1 MRLAPFALAA
11 AAIAASAFPPHAS
24 AAVPVTGRW
33 YTAEKDSI
41 VHIGQCGPVICGKVA
56 KVLRAP
62 PGGGS
67 AVDSNNPDPALR
79 TRPIQGITILS
90 GFKEA
95 GGEWQGQIYDP
106 RAGKTYRSTMVK
118 QPDGSLKVK
127 GCVGPFC
134 KAVTFTP
141 AP

>member
-1 MRLAPFALAA
+1 MRVAPFILALAA
-11 AAIAASAFPPHAS
+11 NASPVL

-56 KVLRAP
+56 KVLKTP
-62 PGGGS
+62 PGGGP
-67 AVDSNNPDPALR
+67 AVDSNNPDPSLR
-79 TRPIQGITILS
+79 SRPIQGITILS
-90 GFKEA
+90 GFKDA
-95 GGEWQGQIYDP
+95 GGEWEGQIYDP
-106 RAGKTYRSTMVK
+106 RAGKTYRSTMAK

>member
-1 MRLAPFALAA
+1 MRLAPFIVAMAALAA
-11 AAIAASAFPPHAS
+11 PAFS
-24 AAVPVTGRW
+24 AVPVTGRW
-33 YTAEKDSI
+33 YTDGKDSI
-41 VHIGQCGPVICGKVA
+41 VHIGECGPVICGKVA
-56 KVLRAP
+56 KVLKAP
-62 PGGGS
+62 PGGGP

-90 GFKEA
+90 GFKDA
-95 GGEWQGQIYDP
+95 GGEWEGKIYDP

-118 QPDGSLKVK
+118 QSDGSLKVK

>member
-1 MRLAPFALAA
+1 MRLVPFALGLTALAA
-11 AAIAASAFPPHAS
+11 PAM
-24 AAVPVTGRW
+24 AAVPVSGRW
-33 YTAEKDSI
+33 YTEEKDSI

-56 KVLRAP
+56 KVLKAP
-62 PGGGS
+62 PGGGQ

-79 TRPIQGITILS
+79 KRPIQGIVILS
-90 GFKEA
+90 DFKDA
-95 GGEWQGQIYDP
+95 GGEWEGKIYDP
-106 RAGKTYRSTMVK
+106 RAGKTYRSTMAK
-118 QPDGSLKVK
+118 QPDGTLKVK